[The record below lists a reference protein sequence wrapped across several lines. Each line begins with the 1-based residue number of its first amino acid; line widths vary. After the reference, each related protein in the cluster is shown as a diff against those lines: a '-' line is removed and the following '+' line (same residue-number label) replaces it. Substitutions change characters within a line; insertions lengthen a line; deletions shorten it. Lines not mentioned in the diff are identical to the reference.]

1 MCWKVSSSKLDA
13 GWARLGASVA
23 AAGSVDDGL
32 HSDGGC
38 VFVLVDRVELPASG
52 PGLWRWRPLK

>member
-1 MCWKVSSSKLDA
+1 MLEGKLIQA
-13 GWARLGASVA
+13 GRRLGPAGASVG